1 MSYKAQT
8 KDKSQV
14 EFTITVTPAE
24 YDKHMKNAA
33 TRISERVA
41 IKGFRKGKAPYDLVK
56 KEVGDMQI
64 MQEAMEAIIQESFYA
79 AVKEE
84 GIETIGMPDIKVEKV
99 APGNDLLYTA
109 TVALVP
115 EVKLPDLSKIS
126 IKKETKDVTDTEI
139 DETLDNLRKMQ
150 AKEVDKED
158 GSASTKEDIMIID
171 MELYLDGVII
181 EGGTAK
187 DYKVYLSEN
196 QHIPGFNE
204 ALLGLKKD
212 EEKEFTVPFPEN
224 YYNKQLAGNDG
235 TFKIKVKAVQTRDLP
250 EMNEDFAK
258 ALGQE
263 SVKALRELLQKN
275 LEHEALHKAEQTA
288 EIKMFDALI
297 EKTSFGDIPKVLV
310 DAERQKMFYELS
322 RDLEKNGIT
331 VEQYLN
337 DIKKSE
343 EDLQKDFTDKAEKR
357 AKAALL
363 SRQVAK
369 DENLDVSDEEMAK
382 EMKLMEDTYKHNPE
396 YLENLKKPE
405 VKESIYN
412 MLVNKKVVAHLK
424 KQTVEGG
431 EHVCEHDHNEK

>member
-1 MSYKAQT
+1 MSHKAQ
-8 KDKSQV
+8 KQDDSQM
-14 EFTITVTPAE
+14 EFTITVAPAD

-33 TRISERVA
+33 TRISNRVA
-41 IKGFRKGKAPYDLVK
+41 IKGFRKGKAPYDLIK

-64 MQEAMEAIIQESFYA
+64 MNEALESIIQETFYA
-79 AVKEE
+79 AVQAES
-84 GIETIGMPDIKVEKV
+84 IETIGMPDIKVEKV

-115 EVKLPDLSKIS
+115 EVELPDLSKIS
-126 IKKETKDVTDTEI
+126 IKHEAKKVTDTEI
-139 DETLDNLRKMQ
+139 DETIDNLRKMQ
-150 AKEVDKED
+150 AQEVDKDEV
-158 GSASTKEDIMIID
+158 STKEDLIIID
-171 MELYLDGVII
+171 MELYLDGVVID
-181 EGGTAK
+181 GGTAK

-204 ALLGLKKD
+204 ALIGLKKD
-212 EEKEFTVPFPEN
+212 DEKEFTVPFPKE

-235 TFKIKVKAVQTRDLP
+235 TFKIKVKAVQTRELP
-250 EMNEDFAK
+250 EVNDDFAK
-258 ALGQE
+258 LLGQD

-275 LEHEALHKAEQTA
+275 LDHEALHKADQTA

-297 EKTSFGDIPKVLV
+297 EQTTFGEIPKVLV

-322 RDLEKNGIT
+322 KDLEKNGIT
-331 VEQYLN
+331 VEQYLA

-343 EDLQKDFTDKAEKR
+343 EDLQKDFTQKAEKR

-369 DENLDVSDEEMAK
+369 DENIDISEEEMEK
-382 EMKLMEDTYKHNPE
+382 EMKLMEETYKENPD

-405 VKESIYN
+405 VKDSIRN
-412 MLVNKKVVAHLK
+412 MLINKKVVAHLK
-424 KQTVEGG
+424 EKTVEGAT
-431 EHVCEHDHNEK
+431 HDCGHNHDEK